1 MLRRTWLKSA
11 IATAALAMLMNA
23 GGEEPVNAQQFEPRL
38 TDAQLLDKVQQQT
51 LKYFW
56 DYGHPVSGMARERT
70 NGITVYGRDIVT
82 TGGTGF
88 GIMAMIAGTE
98 HGWLT
103 RQQTLDRV
111 TKIVDFLNHR
121 AQTYHGAFPHYMDG
135 TTGDTFE
142 WGHHDNGGD
151 LVETSFLMMGLLS
164 ARQYFSGD
172 NTQEA
177 ALRQKINRIW
187 ENVDW
192 QFYTR
197 GENRLYWN
205 WSPDYGYE
213 INLPIRGYNEA
224 LVTYV
229 LAASSPTHPINRETY
244 RNGWAGNGAIR
255 NGTQVGDLRLLG
267 PEPMGGPLFLSQY
280 SFLGLDPNGLRD
292 EFANY
297 AEQTRNHALINR
309 AYAIDNPKHYEGYG
323 EKSWGLTASEGPNGY
338 DVYSPANDQG
348 VIAPTGAISSLP
360 YTPEHAMQALR
371 HFYEDYGGRLWGSY
385 GFVDAFNESSGW
397 RSSENLAVDQGPE
410 VVMIENYRTGLLWNL
425 FHERARGQAGPGKA
439 WIPKPASFA
448 KLRPARSAS
457 VILNSGCSFLLDR
470 ISF

>member
-229 LAASSPTHPINRETY
+229 LAASSPTYPINRETY

-297 AEQTRNHALINR
+297 AEQTRNHALVNR

-338 DVYSPANDQG
+338 DVYSPAND
-348 VIAPTGAISSLP
+348 
-360 YTPEHAMQALR
+360 
-371 HFYEDYGGRLWGSY
+371 
-385 GFVDAFNESSGW
+385 
-397 RSSENLAVDQGPE
+397 
-410 VVMIENYRTGLLWNL
+410 
-425 FHERARGQAGPGKA
+425 
-439 WIPKPASFA
+439 
-448 KLRPARSAS
+448 
-457 VILNSGCSFLLDR
+457 
-470 ISF
+470 